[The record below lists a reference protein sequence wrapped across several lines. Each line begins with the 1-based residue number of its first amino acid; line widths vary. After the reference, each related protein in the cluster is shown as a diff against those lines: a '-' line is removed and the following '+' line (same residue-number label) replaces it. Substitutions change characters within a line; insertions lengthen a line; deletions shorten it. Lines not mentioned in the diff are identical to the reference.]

1 MRLFNFKKSNNDLV
15 ELNQSLNASFSK
27 VRQDTDNL
35 YKWINY
41 FYQESLDKQRII
53 DDLQSQLQ
61 QIPASKEEIKS
72 LIDAHYSLEPI
83 LSRVN
88 HIEKRIDRIED
99 LQIKSSVR
107 MSSQKGEES
116 VEKLKNLN
124 TNLKQK
130 IIQKLTHHSKNY
142 IKSVITSL
150 MAKYGKVTALELR
163 EMVVQEQGLCSKSS
177 FYRLLE
183 ELEKED
189 ALEVVVDGKNK
200 VYLSRNTKK
209 SLLK

>member
-1 MRLFNFKKSNNDLV
+1 MRLFKFKKENNDLV
-15 ELNQSLNASFSK
+15 ELNHALSASFSK

-35 YKWINY
+35 YQWINY
-41 FYQESLDKQRII
+41 FYQESLEKQNII
-53 DDLQSQLQ
+53 DDLQNQLSQM
-61 QIPASKEEIKS
+61 PSSKEEIKKI
-72 LIDAHYSLEPI
+72 IDGHFSLEPV
-83 LSRVN
+83 LKRVE

-99 LQIKSSVR
+99 LQHNSSVR
-107 MSSQKGEES
+107 LSTQKSDES
-116 VEKLKNLN
+116 VQKLKNLN

-130 IIQKLTHHSKNY
+130 IIQRLTQHSKNY
-142 IKSVITSL
+142 IKSVIISLTSKY
-150 MAKYGKVTALELR
+150 AKITALELR
-163 EMVVQEQGLCSKSS
+163 EMIVQEQGLCSKSS

-189 ALEVVVDGKNK
+189 ALEVVIDGKNK